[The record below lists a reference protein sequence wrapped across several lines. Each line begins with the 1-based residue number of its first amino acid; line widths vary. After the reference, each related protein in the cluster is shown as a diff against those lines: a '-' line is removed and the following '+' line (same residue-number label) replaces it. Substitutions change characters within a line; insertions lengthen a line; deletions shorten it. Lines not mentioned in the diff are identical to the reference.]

1 MILTYKIRHN
11 ADLSDELSKA
21 RLVALYALKSKS
33 RTSKDVKHLGLK
45 SVISNQ
51 ILKKYSGNKKLK
63 RINSVKL
70 TIPSQGIKLDQEN
83 RRISISSIKLVLSY
97 LFKNEFTKI
106 NQIELDR
113 EFAYISVTVGE
124 QKQITVTDYIGIDRN
139 ATSHIA
145 VCALPNGKVLKLGK
159 KAQFTHNKYKGI
171 RKRLQRIKQFGKLKD
186 SKRKE
191 ANIIRDLNHKI
202 SSKIVQVAMDNG
214 IGIKLEQLKGI
225 RKTKKQARSFKGTLH
240 SWSFY
245 QLEQFIEYKAKLL
258 GVPVVYINPQ
268 YTSQRCHKCGVIGN
282 RTKKEF
288 YCQCGVVEHADVNAA
303 FNIAKASPVESGSVV
318 KLNIDGDIF
327 NGNTDIPKQAL
338 QETLAS

>member
-21 RLVALYALKSKS
+21 RLVALYALKYKS
-33 RTSKDVKHLGLK
+33 RTSKDVKHIGLK
-45 SVISNQ
+45 SVIANQ

-70 TIPSQGIKLDQEN
+70 TIPSQGIKLDQLN
-83 RRISISSIKLVLSY
+83 RKITIPSLKLVLSY
-97 LFKNEFTKI
+97 LFKNGFTKI

-113 EFAYISVTVGE
+113 EFAYISVSVDE
-124 QKQITVTDYIGIDRN
+124 QSSMAVTDYMGIDRN

-171 RKRLQRIKQFGKLKD
+171 RKRLQKRKRFRKLKD

-202 SSKIVQVAMDNG
+202 SSKVVQTAKSNG

-225 RKTKKQARSFKGTLH
+225 RKTKKQAKSFKGTLH

-258 GVPVVYINPQ
+258 GVPVVYINPK

-282 RTKKEF
+282 RTKKKF

-318 KLNIDGDIF
+318 KLDTDGDVF